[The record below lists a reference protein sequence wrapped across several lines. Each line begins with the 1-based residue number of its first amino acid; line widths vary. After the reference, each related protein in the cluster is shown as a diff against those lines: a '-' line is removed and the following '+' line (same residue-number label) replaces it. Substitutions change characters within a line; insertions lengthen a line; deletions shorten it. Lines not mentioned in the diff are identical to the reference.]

1 MKAQF
6 FPYADE
12 NISKETPWLT
22 YGIILA
28 NVLFFV
34 FSMVDFEGIVTTY
47 GFIPLKPGII
57 PVFTSMFLHGG
68 VLHLFVN
75 MWYLYIFGDN
85 VEHAFGRVKFLFFYL
100 ASGIFA
106 LAFHFITNFGSDLPV
121 IGASGAV
128 SGVLGAYLVLL
139 PHMKI
144 KAIGFYTL
152 WKLPTYVVIG
162 SWFALQLAFAI
173 FSVFTDWSNVAF
185 WAHVG
190 GFVFGVIVGLIYN
203 KRLWFRLFARYKEQI

>member
-12 NISKETPWLT
+12 NISKKTPYFT
-22 YGIILA
+22 YGIILV
-28 NVLFFV
+28 NVLTFI
-34 FSMVDFEGIVTTY
+34 FSFIDFEGIVTTY
-47 GFIPLKPGII
+47 GFIPANPSILAA
-57 PVFTSMFLHGG
+57 FTSMFLHAGI
-68 VLHLFVN
+68 LHIFIN

-85 VEHAFGRVKFLFFYL
+85 LEYAFGRVKFLLFYL

-106 LAFHFITNFGSDLPV
+106 LSFHYITDFGSSLPV
-121 IGASGAV
+121 VGASGAV
-128 SGVLGAYLVLL
+128 SGILGAYLVLL

-152 WKLPTYVVIG
+152 WKLPTYVIIG
-162 SWFALQLAFAI
+162 SWFVLQLVLAFI
-173 FSVFTDWSNVAF
+173 SVFTDWSNVAF

-190 GFVFGVIVGLIYN
+190 GFVFGAMIGFIYN
-203 KRLWFRLFARYKEQI
+203 KHLWVKLVKRYRK

>member
-12 NISKETPWLT
+12 NISKKTPYFT
-22 YGIILA
+22 YGIILV
-28 NVLFFV
+28 NVLTFI
-34 FSMVDFEGIVTTY
+34 FSFIDFEGIVTTY
-47 GFIPLKPGII
+47 GFIPANPSILAT
-57 PVFTSMFLHGG
+57 FTSMFLHAGI
-68 VLHLFVN
+68 LHIFIN

-85 VEHAFGRVKFLFFYL
+85 LEYAFGRVKFLIFYL

-106 LAFHFITNFGSDLPV
+106 LSFHYITDFGSSLPV
-121 IGASGAV
+121 VGASGAV
-128 SGVLGAYLVLL
+128 SGILGAYLVLL

-152 WKLPTYVVIG
+152 WKLPTYVIIG
-162 SWFALQLAFAI
+162 SWFVLQLVLAFI
-173 FSVFTDWSNVAF
+173 SVFTDWSNVAF

-190 GFVFGVIVGLIYN
+190 GFVFGAMIGFIYN
-203 KRLWFRLFARYKEQI
+203 KHLWVKLVKRYRK